1 MSASYP
7 SHAALN
13 RHRCAKVLVVCA
25 SLRMA
30 ALEALPVIAT
40 AVGPQEFGPCW
51 QRFAEEGTVRLC
63 QPAIPAML
71 RSTAIGAVQMLSDC

>member
-1 MSASYP
+1 MAMQEDEEDEEG
-7 SHAALN
+7 LQT
-13 RHRCAKVLVVCA
+13 
-25 SLRMA
+25 A

-40 AVGPQEFGPCW
+40 AIGAQGFGPCW

-71 RSTAIGAVQMLSDC
+71 RSTAIGAPKC